1 MTASI
6 HSRILSSAF
15 IILVLFMGLTGAIL
29 DRAFRN
35 NIDNSQRENL
45 RIQIYTLLATAN
57 LDSNNKLQL
66 PDEMTEPRLN
76 LTESSLHAQVLT
88 PDKKIIW
95 QSRSMLNTTL
105 PLPSGLKTGEFSF
118 SDYRNKSSTFTMLNF
133 STAWITNQGEQAYIF
148 QIAENKNVLN
158 SQLNIFQKNLWGWL
172 AGVSLFLIIIQVLI
186 LRWGLKPLRHVA
198 DDLLN
203 IEKGKE
209 KNLSGNY
216 PKEIDPLAKNLNKLL
231 DSSSQQ
237 LARYRDGLGNM
248 AHSLKTP
255 VAVLQGIIENA
266 TITQKD
272 IAIEQL
278 KTINNIVD
286 YQLQRASTA
295 GRSQLG
301 HVIPLLPITNKII
314 STLNKVYQHKQIQSE
329 ININSSLNI
338 NIDEGDLYELLGN
351 LLENA
356 YKWCNKKVTV
366 SAKVT
371 GNKVQLTIEDDG
383 SGINEEARK
392 RILLRGQRADQNTPG
407 QGLGLAIVTD
417 ILVLY
422 KGNMEISK
430 SATGGA
436 KITIEL

>member
-1 MTASI
+1 
-6 HSRILSSAF
+6 
-15 IILVLFMGLTGAIL
+15 
-29 DRAFRN
+29 
-35 NIDNSQRENL
+35 
-45 RIQIYTLLATAN
+45 
-57 LDSNNKLQL
+57 
-66 PDEMTEPRLN
+66 
-76 LTESSLHAQVLT
+76 
-88 PDKKIIW
+88 
-95 QSRSMLNTTL
+95 
-105 PLPSGLKTGEFSF
+105 
-118 SDYRNKSSTFTMLNF
+118 MLNF